1 MTQKEFITR
10 FKGLCEKY
18 NISHIHCDDED
29 RLIHS
34 YISFVNSQ
42 AGEVWSDYA
51 SEIGFNENGF
61 YIAFNGTNCLVYE
74 EDLCFTSDDDWDTLW
89 DLIADAYD
97 MPYSDEDIDDDT
109 HDFKAGDAVYWN
121 DPAIDDYPEEERE
134 EALKRRFVVFKVE
147 GEIISISDTYTTAEV
162 YADELEHI
170 S

>member
-34 YISFVNSQ
+34 YLSFVNSQ
-42 AGEVWSDYA
+42 VGEVWLDYA

-74 EDLCFTSDDDWDTLW
+74 EDLCFTSDDDWDNLW

-97 MPYSDEDIDDDT
+97 MPYYYEDIDD
-109 HDFKAGDAVYWN
+109 FEVGDAVYWN
-121 DPAIDDYPEEERE
+121 DPAIDDYPEEERDDV
-134 EALKRRFVVFKVE
+134 LNRRFVVFKVE

-162 YADELEHI
+162 YTSELEHI

>member
-18 NISHIHCDDED
+18 NIRHIHCDDED
-29 RLIHS
+29 RLIYS
-34 YISFVNSQ
+34 YLSFINSQ

-74 EDLCFTSDDDWDTLW
+74 EDLYNTSDDDWDTLW
-89 DLIADAYD
+89 DMIADAYD
-97 MPYSDEDIDDDT
+97 MPYCDEGT

-121 DPAIDDYPEEERE
+121 GPAIDDYPEEERE
-134 EALKRRFVVFKVE
+134 EAQKRRFVVFKVE